1 VTGSVWRLRAVF
13 APLVVMLALVSGAAG
28 VSAKGAPAKM
38 KIGPGALTIAA
49 PPGFCVDTQASHN
62 LESGAFVL
70 FGSCAALGQST
81 FAAKPK
87 KAAILTA
94 YVTPG
99 APEGDVFAAS
109 FASMATFL
117 ASDQGRKALSRAG
130 KARTVTI
137 QRIVAVGDVLYI
149 LASDSARLEG
159 QDVEPGYWRA
169 LFALDGQ
176 IVTLSVL
183 GLAKQPLAADEKRS
197 LLEKFVS
204 KVRSE
209 NR

>member
-1 VTGSVWRLRAVF
+1 MKGSVWRLRARF
-13 APLVVMLALVSGAAG
+13 APLLVLFALVLGAHGAG
-28 VSAKGAPAKM
+28 AKGAPSKM
-38 KIGPGALTIAA
+38 KIGPGGLTIAA
-49 PPGFCVDTQASHN
+49 PPGFCVDTKASHN
-62 LESGAFVL
+62 LETGAFVL

-109 FASMATFL
+109 FPSMAKFL
-117 ASDQGRKALSRAG
+117 ASDPGRKALSRAG
-130 KARTVTI
+130 KAKTVTI
-137 QRIVAVGDVLYI
+137 QRIVSAKDVLYI

-159 QDVEPGYWRA
+159 QEVEPDYWRA

-183 GLAKQPLAADEKRS
+183 GLTKQPLPPDEKRS

>member
-1 VTGSVWRLRAVF
+1 M
-13 APLVVMLALVSGAAG
+13 PLFVMLALICGPAG
-28 VSAKGAPAKM
+28 VWAKSAPSKM

-49 PPGFCVDTQASHN
+49 PPGFCVDTEASHN
-62 LESGAFVL
+62 LEAGAFVL
-70 FGSCAALGQST
+70 FGSCAALGQSS
-81 FAAKPK
+81 FATKPK

-109 FASMATFL
+109 FPSMAKFL
-117 ASDQGRKALSRAG
+117 ASDPGRKALSRAG
-130 KARTVTI
+130 KAKTVTI
-137 QRIVAVGDVLYI
+137 QRIVSANDVLYI
-149 LASDSARLEG
+149 LATDSAQLEG

-183 GLAKQPLAADEKRS
+183 GLTKQPLSADEKRN